1 MPGLY
6 IHIPFCK
13 QACHYCDFHF
23 STQLSGRDEM
33 INAISQEIRLQK
45 NYLQDRSLT
54 NVYFGGGTPSL
65 LSEPHLEQLFNC
77 INEVF
82 SPMPDCEITLEA
94 NPDDITLETS
104 KLLLKWGINRLSIGV
119 QSFDNQTLK
128 FLNRA
133 HDGTMAQLAL
143 EKCRD
148 AGFKNISID
157 LIYAIPNQ
165 DHALLEENI
174 HKALAFAPEHFSA
187 YSLTIEP
194 KTVFGNWANKK
205 KIIPVSEEFNATQ
218 FEIVSTRLI
227 DAGYEHY
234 EISNFSRPG
243 FFSRHNSSYWTQA
256 AYLGIGPSAHSYN
269 THTRQFNINNN
280 ALYIK
285 SIKLGQVPFEVE
297 VLTKE
302 NKINEYVFTTLRT
315 SMGCNLA
322 KVKEDFDFDV
332 LATHSKY
339 IENLVTNNLV
349 VIDNHVLKLTFKGK
363 LLADQIALD
372 LMVS

>member
-1 MPGLY
+1 M
-6 IHIPFCK
+6 
-13 QACHYCDFHF
+13 
-23 STQLSGRDEM
+23 
-33 INAISQEIRLQK
+33 
-45 NYLQDRSLT
+45 
-54 NVYFGGGTPSL
+54 

-174 HKALAFAPEHFSA
+174 QKALAFAPEHFSA

-243 FFSRHNSSYWTQA
+243 FFSRHNSSYWTRA

>member
-1 MPGLY
+1 M
-6 IHIPFCK
+6 
-13 QACHYCDFHF
+13 
-23 STQLSGRDEM
+23 
-33 INAISQEIRLQK
+33 
-45 NYLQDRSLT
+45 
-54 NVYFGGGTPSL
+54 

>member
-23 STQLSGRDEM
+23 STNLSGKDEM
-33 INAISQEIRLQK
+33 VDAICEEIRLQK
-45 NYLQDRSLT
+45 NYLQDRTLDT
-54 NVYFGGGTPSL
+54 IYFGGGTPSL
-65 LSEPHLEQLFNC
+65 LEERHLEQIFDC
-77 INEVF
+77 IHEVF
-82 SPMPDCEITLEA
+82 SPKHDSEITLEV
-94 NPDDITLETS
+94 NPDDLTRQTS
-104 KLLLKWGINRLSIGV
+104 KLLLSAGINRLSIGV
-119 QSFDNQTLK
+119 QSFDDEILK

-133 HDGTMAQLAL
+133 HNGAMARQAL
-143 EKCRD
+143 ENCRD

-165 DHALLEENI
+165 DHTMLENNI
-174 HKALAFAPEHFSA
+174 NQALAFDPEHFSA

-194 KTVFGNWANKK
+194 KTVFGNWVNKE
-205 KIIPVSEEFNATQ
+205 KIIPATEEFNATQ
-218 FEIVSTRLI
+218 FEIVSARLS

-234 EISNFSRPG
+234 EISNFCQPG
-243 FFSRHNSSYWTQA
+243 FFSRHNSSYWTQE

-269 THTRQFNINNN
+269 TQSRQFNIKNN
-280 ALYIK
+280 ALYLKAIK
-285 SIKLGQVPFEVE
+285 IGQVPYEVE
-297 VLTKE
+297 VLTTE

-315 SMGCNLA
+315 SRGCNIEKL
-322 KVKEDFDFDV
+322 KKDFEFDL

-339 IENLVTNNLV
+339 IEKLLSDKLAELDNN
-349 VIDNHVLKLTFKGK
+349 VLRLTFKGK

-372 LMVS
+372 LMV